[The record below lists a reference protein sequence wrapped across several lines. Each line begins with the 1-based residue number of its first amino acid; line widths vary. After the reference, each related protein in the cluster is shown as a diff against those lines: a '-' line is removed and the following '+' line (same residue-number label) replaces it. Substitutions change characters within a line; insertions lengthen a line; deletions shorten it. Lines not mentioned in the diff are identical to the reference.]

1 MKNRNLISTLIIM
14 TSFVFGQAVTGFVG
28 EGDKPLV
35 GANVVI
41 EGTQNGGVTD
51 DKGKFIIE
59 TSHPDSL
66 YEEPDMKL
74 VLTILTGIIS
84 SCDS

>member
-51 DKGKFIIE
+51 DKGKFII
-59 TSHPDSL
+59 
-66 YEEPDMKL
+66 
-74 VLTILTGIIS
+74 
-84 SCDS
+84 